1 MSLASQPNAT
11 SADPIHGYQGRPGRY
26 DECRAEDGSFRP
38 HWAEFLRLL
47 GPNPAS
53 ALRHAAE
60 ACARAIVEQDVSM
73 NIYSGD
79 HSAAQPWPL
88 DAVPQLVSAADW
100 SVLSAGLRQRAHLY
114 NQLLGDLYGPQKL
127 LRSGALPAVLAM
139 ANPRFLRP
147 CVGLGN
153 RNGVFLHTYA
163 VDIARSPDGQWWVL
177 QDRLDL
183 PSGLGY
189 TLQNRTIARRVL
201 PQVFH
206 RAPVHRLYEFF
217 RDFRVSVQ
225 ELTASPGREDPRVVF
240 LTPGPANET
249 YFEQAYLARYLG
261 YPLVEGADLTT
272 RDRQVFLRTVGGLK
286 KVDAIVR
293 RVDSSFCDPLELLSH
308 SLLGVPGLV
317 HAAQNN
323 NVAITNQ
330 LGSSALESP
339 ALLAF
344 LAPLCRTVLG
354 EDLKLPGVA
363 TWWCGQ
369 KKARDYVLKNLSELV
384 IKPTFRERGTSS
396 TRYGPL
402 LDDSDRSGIAAAIAA
417 RPWAYCGQERVLLG
431 TTPGWREGALQPV
444 PFVMRLFVAWQNGDY
459 QVMPGGLTRFSTGG
473 EDAIVSLQ
481 RGSMTK
487 DTWVLSD
494 APVDDSR
501 ISLSVFPDSHH
512 RSTATPSRQADHLYW
527 LGRYLNRTAQIAR
540 LLDKLDPLLRDEVSA
555 LDPGVTT
562 HVIGTLLAAQDIEE
576 PEEATPDEL
585 VAHIRLSADDATEP
599 GSLASNLAQ
608 LTRNLEQ
615 VKERFP
621 PEAWRILR
629 RLRTISN
636 TGHPQLAADLSEQ
649 LSALEAVVMDMLAH
663 DIGWHFLMLGRR
675 IERALQLV
683 FITSRLLL
691 ADRPTEFRLQTA
703 LHFSDSLFTYRG
715 IYPAGFQP
723 ATVFQWLLGAVENPR
738 SLRYQADCI
747 MEHLA
752 ALPDTLAP
760 RAVAALRATAFRLV
774 SQVTQLDLQAVALD
788 SEKAIAFFTEAS
800 STLAELSNQ
809 LALIYFRHTELPT
822 SSTAS

>member
-1 MSLASQPNAT
+1 
-11 SADPIHGYQGRPGRY
+11 
-26 DECRAEDGSFRP
+26 
-38 HWAEFLRLL
+38 
-47 GPNPAS
+47 
-53 ALRHAAE
+53 
-60 ACARAIVEQDVSM
+60 
-73 NIYSGD
+73 
-79 HSAAQPWPL
+79 L
-88 DAVPQLVSAADW
+88 DS
-100 SVLSAGLRQRAHLY
+100 
-114 NQLLGDLYGPQKL
+114 
-127 LRSGALPAVLAM
+127 
-139 ANPRFLRP
+139 
-147 CVGLGN
+147 
-153 RNGVFLHTYA
+153 
-163 VDIARSPDGQWWVL
+163 
-177 QDRLDL
+177 

-189 TLQNRTIARRVL
+189 SLQNRTIARRVL

-206 RAPVHRLYEFF
+206 RAPIHRLYEFF
-217 RDFRVSVQ
+217 RDFRLSVQ
-225 ELTASPGREDPRVVF
+225 ALTAPHGREDPRVVF
-240 LTPGPANET
+240 LTPGAANET
-249 YFEQAYLARYLG
+249 YFEQAYLSRYLG

-286 KVDAIVR
+286 RVDAIVR
-293 RVDSSFCDPLELLSH
+293 RVDSAFCDPLELHAH

-317 HAAQNN
+317 HAAQGG

-369 KKARDYVLKNLSELV
+369 KKACEYVLKNLSELV
-384 IKPTFRERGTSS
+384 IKPTFREKGAST

-402 LDDSDRSGIAAAIAA
+402 LNDADRSTIAASIAA

-431 TTPGWREGALQPV
+431 TTPGWRDGALQPV
-444 PFVMRLFVAWQNGDY
+444 PFVMRLFVTWHDGDY
-459 QVMPGGLTRFSTGG
+459 RIMPGGLTRFSTGG

-487 DTWVLSD
+487 DTWVFSP

-512 RSTATPSRQADHLYW
+512 RTTATPSRQADHLFW
-527 LGRYLNRTAQIAR
+527 LGRYLNRTGQIAR

-562 HVIGTLLAAQDIEE
+562 HVIGTLLAAQDIDE
-576 PEEATPDEL
+576 PEDATPDEL
-585 VAHIRLSADDATEP
+585 VAHIRLSADDTTEP

-615 VKERFP
+615 VKVRFP

-649 LSALEAVVMDMLAH
+649 LSALEALAMDMLAH
-663 DIGWHFLMLGRR
+663 DTGWHFLTLGRR
-675 IERALQLV
+675 IERGLQLV
-683 FITSRLLL
+683 FITSRLLV
-691 ADRPTEFRLQTA
+691 AARPTEFRLQTA

-715 IYPAGFQP
+715 IHPADFQP
-723 ATVFQWLLGAVENPR
+723 AAVFQWLLCAVENPR
-738 SLRYQADCI
+738 SLRYQADHI
-747 MEHLA
+747 VEHLA
-752 ALPDTLAP
+752 ALPDALAP
-760 RAVAALRATAFRLV
+760 RAVATLRATAFRLV
-774 SQVTQLDLQAVALD
+774 EQVRLVDVHRLAASTEQAA
-788 SEKAIAFFTEAS
+788 AFFAAAS
-800 STLAELSNQ
+800 ATLTDLSNQ
-809 LALIYFRHTELPT
+809 LTLTYFSHTELPT
-822 SSTAS
+822 SSTTT

>member
-1 MSLASQPNAT
+1 MSLVSPTASAV
-11 SADPIHGYQGRPGRY
+11 DPLAGYAGRPGRY
-26 DECRAEDGSFRP
+26 DECRAPDGSLRP
-38 HWAEFLRLL
+38 HWAEFFRLL
-47 GPNPAS
+47 GPDPMAD
-53 ALRHAAE
+53 LRHAAD
-60 ACARAIVEQDVSM
+60 ACARAVIEQDVSM
-73 NIYSGD
+73 NIYSGER
-79 HSAAQPWPL
+79 SGAQPWPL

-100 SVLSAGLRQRAHLY
+100 AVLSAGLRQRAHLY
-114 NQLLGDLYGPQKL
+114 NYLLCDLYGPQKL
-127 LRSGALPAVLAM
+127 LRSGAIPAVLAM

-147 CVGLGN
+147 CVGLGK
-153 RNGVFLHTYA
+153 RAGVFLHTYA

-177 QDRLDL
+177 QDRLDS

-189 TLQNRTIARRVL
+189 SLQNRMIARRVL

-206 RAPVHRLYEFF
+206 RAPVERLYDFF
-217 RDFRVSVQ
+217 RDFRLSVQ
-225 ELTASPGREDPRVVF
+225 DLTAGTGREDPRVVF

-286 KVDAIVR
+286 RVDAIVR
-293 RVDSSFCDPLELLSH
+293 RVDSAFCDPLELHAH

-317 HAAQNN
+317 HAAQGGR
-323 NVAITNQ
+323 VAITNQ

-339 ALLAF
+339 ALLSF
-344 LAPLCRTVLG
+344 LGPLCRNVLG
-354 EDLKLPGVA
+354 EDLRLPGVA

-369 KKARDYVLKNLSELV
+369 KKARDYVLKNLSSLV
-384 IKPTFRERGTSS
+384 VKPTFRERGAST

-402 LDDSDRSGIAAAIAA
+402 LNDAELSAIAASIAA
-417 RPWAYCGQERVLLG
+417 RPWAFCGQERVLLG
-431 TTPGWREGALQPV
+431 TTPGWRDGTLQPM
-444 PFVMRLFVAWQNGDY
+444 PFVMRLFVAWHNGDY
-459 QVMPGGLTRFSTGG
+459 RVMPGGLTRFSTGG

-481 RGSMTK
+481 QGSMAK
-487 DTWVLSD
+487 DTWVLSE

-501 ISLSVFPDSHH
+501 ISLNVFPDSHH
-512 RSTATPSRQADHLYW
+512 RTTATPSRLADHLFW

-576 PEEATPDEL
+576 PKDATPDEL
-585 VAHIRLSADDATEP
+585 VAHIRLSADDTSEP

-615 VKERFP
+615 VKVRFP

-636 TGHPQLAADLSEQ
+636 TPHPQLASDLSEQ
-649 LSALEAVVMDMLAH
+649 LSALEALAMDMLAH
-663 DIGWHFLMLGRR
+663 DTGWHFLTLGRR

-683 FITSRLLL
+683 FITSRLL
-691 ADRPTEFRLQTA
+691 ATDQPTEFRLQTA

-715 IYPAGFQP
+715 IHPGGFQP
-723 ATVFQWLLGAVENPR
+723 TTVFTWLLGAVENPR
-738 SLRYQADCI
+738 SLRYQADHI
-747 MEHLA
+747 AEHLA
-752 ALPDTLAP
+752 ALPGELAP
-760 RAVAALRATAFRLV
+760 SAVAALRATAFRLV
-774 SQVTQLDLQAVALD
+774 SQVRLLDANALAATPKQAT
-788 SEKAIAFFTEAS
+788 AFFAEATA
-800 STLAELSNQ
+800 TLADLSNQ
-809 LALIYFRHTELPT
+809 LTLIYFSHSDLPS
-822 SSTAS
+822 SSTAT

>member
-1 MSLASQPNAT
+1 MP
-11 SADPIHGYQGRPGRY
+11 GYVRRPDRY
-26 DECRAEDGSFRP
+26 DECRAEDGSLRP
-38 HWAEFLRLL
+38 HWAEFFRLL
-47 GPNPAS
+47 GPDPMN
-53 ALRHAAE
+53 ALRHATE
-60 ACARAIVEQDVSM
+60 ACARAVIEQDVSM
-73 NIYSGD
+73 NIYSGER
-79 HSAAQPWPL
+79 SGVQPWPL
-88 DAVPQLVSAADW
+88 DAIPQLVSALDW

-127 LRSGALPAVLAM
+127 LRGGQLPAILAM

-147 CVGLGN
+147 CVGLGK
-153 RNGVFLHTYA
+153 RDGVFLHTYA

-177 QDRLDL
+177 QDRLDS

-189 TLQNRTIARRVL
+189 SLQNRTIARRVL

-206 RAPVHRLYEFF
+206 RAPIHRLYEFF
-217 RDFRVSVQ
+217 RDFRLSVQ
-225 ELTASPGREDPRVVF
+225 ELTTNRGTGDPRVVF

-286 KVDAIVR
+286 RVDAIVR
-293 RVDSSFCDPLELLSH
+293 RVDSAFCDPLELHAH

-317 HAAQNN
+317 HVAQGGR
-323 NVAITNQ
+323 VAITNQ
-330 LGSSALESP
+330 LGSAALESP

-354 EDLKLPGVA
+354 EDLRLPGVA

-369 KKARDYVLKNLSELV
+369 KKAREYVLKNLASLV
-384 IKPTFRERGTSS
+384 VKPTFRERGAST

-402 LDDSDRSGIAAAIAA
+402 LNDQERSAIAASIAA
-417 RPWAYCGQERVLLG
+417 RPWAHCGQERVLLG
-431 TTPGWREGALQPV
+431 TTPGWRDGTLQPV

-459 QVMPGGLTRFSTGG
+459 RVMPGGLTRFSTGG

-481 RGSMTK
+481 QGSMTK

-501 ISLSVFPDSHH
+501 ISLSIFPDSHH
-512 RSTATPSRQADHLYW
+512 RTTATPSRLADNLFW

-540 LLDKLDPLLRDEVSA
+540 LLNKLDPLLRDEVAA

-585 VAHIRLSADDATEP
+585 VAHIRLSADDTSEP

-608 LTRNLEQ
+608 LIRNLEQ
-615 VKERFP
+615 VKLRFP
-621 PEAWRILR
+621 PDAWRILR
-629 RLRTISN
+629 RLRSISN
-636 TGHPQLAADLSEQ
+636 TAHPQLASDLSEE
-649 LSALEAVVMDMLAH
+649 LSALEALAMDMLAH
-663 DIGWHFLMLGRR
+663 DTGWHFLTLGRR

-683 FITSRLLL
+683 FTTSRLLGTV
-691 ADRPTEFRLQTA
+691 RPTEFRLQTA
-703 LHFSDSLFTYRG
+703 LHFSDSLFTYRSIHPG
-715 IYPAGFQP
+715 GFQP
-723 ATVFQWLLGAVENPR
+723 ATVLTWLLGAVENPR
-738 SLRYQADCI
+738 SLRYQADHI
-747 MEHLA
+747 SEHLA
-752 ALPDTLAP
+752 ALPDELAP
-760 RAVAALRATAFRLV
+760 RAVAALRGTAFRLV
-774 SQVTQLDLQAVALD
+774 SQVRLLDANVLASSPEQAA
-788 SEKAIAFFTEAS
+788 AFFEDAS
-800 STLAELSNQ
+800 ATLADLSNQ
-809 LALIYFRHTELPT
+809 LALIYFSHADLPAPAAPL
-822 SSTAS
+822 S

>member
-1 MSLASQPNAT
+1 MPLASSLLAR
-11 SADPIHGYQGRPGRY
+11 SADPIPGYQGRPGRY
-26 DECRAEDGSFRP
+26 DECRARDGSLRP

-47 GPNPAS
+47 GPDPTL
-53 ALRHAAE
+53 ALKHAAE
-60 ACARAIVEQDVSM
+60 ACARAIIEQDVSM
-73 NIYSGD
+73 NIYSGER
-79 HSAAQPWPL
+79 AGAQPWPL

-100 SVLSAGLRQRAHLY
+100 AVLSAGLRQRAHLY
-114 NQLLGDLYGPQKL
+114 NQLLCDLYGPQKL
-127 LRSGALPAVLAM
+127 LRSGALPSVLAM

-147 CVGLGN
+147 CVGLGK
-153 RNGVFLHTYA
+153 RDGVFLHTYA

-177 QDRLDL
+177 QDRLDS

-206 RAPVHRLYEFF
+206 RAPIHRLYEFL

-225 ELTASPGREDPRVVF
+225 ELTASSGREDPRIVF
-240 LTPGPANET
+240 LTPGAANET

-293 RVDSSFCDPLELLSH
+293 RVDSAFCDPLELLAH

-317 HAAQNN
+317 HAAHGG

-330 LGSSALESP
+330 LGSAALESP

-354 EDLKLPGVA
+354 EDLRLPGVA

-369 KKARDYVLKNLSELV
+369 KSAQDYVLKNLSDLV
-384 IKPTFRERGTSS
+384 VKPTFRERGAST
-396 TRYGPL
+396 TRYGAL
-402 LDDSDRSGIAAAIAA
+402 LNDEDRSTLAASIAA

-431 TTPGWREGALQPV
+431 TTPGWRDGSLQPV
-444 PFVMRLFVAWQNGDY
+444 PFVMRLFVTWQNGDY
-459 QVMPGGLTRFSTGG
+459 RVMPGGLTRFSTGG

-481 RGSMTK
+481 QGSMTK

-501 ISLSVFPDSHH
+501 ISLSIFPDTHH
-512 RSTATPSRQADHLYW
+512 RTTATPSRLADHLYW

-562 HVIGTLLAAQDIEE
+562 HVIGTLLAAQDIDE

-585 VAHIRLSADDATEP
+585 VAHIRLSADDTSEP

-615 VKERFP
+615 VKVRFP

-636 TGHPQLAADLSEQ
+636 TGHPQLASDLSEQ
-649 LSALEAVVMDMLAH
+649 LSALEALAMDMLAH
-663 DIGWHFLMLGRR
+663 DTGWHFLTLGRR

-683 FITSRLLL
+683 FITSRLLV
-691 ADRPTEFRLQTA
+691 ATKPTEFRLQTA

-715 IYPAGFQP
+715 VHQAGFQP
-723 ATVFQWLLGAVENPR
+723 ATVLDWLLSAVENPR
-738 SLRYQADCI
+738 SLRYQADHI
-747 MEHLA
+747 VEHLA
-752 ALPDTLAP
+752 ALPDALAP
-760 RAVAALRATAFRLV
+760 RAVATLRATAFKLV
-774 SQVTQLDLQAVALD
+774 GQLRSLDVHALAT
-788 SEKAIAFFTEAS
+788 SPEETAEFFTEAS
-800 STLAELSNQ
+800 ATLADLSTQ
-809 LALIYFRHTELPT
+809 LTLIYFRHSELPT
-822 SSTAS
+822 SSSLS